1 MSPHKAAL
9 VLSWGPPLGSP
20 KPLGRGQPSAGSP
33 AYLVCYPRFAT
44 ILRPETS
51 VPRGDHPTHQ
61 KVAQL
66 LSRGPSLG
74 HLKSLGYEAPRTGSP
89 AYRICSNAHYTRQ
102 AAEARH
108 SAMMRANSPP
118 ARSNSWG
125 GPASMMLAL
134 SITITWSA
142 MPIMAGRWVMTTVV

>member
-9 VLSWGPPLGSP
+9 VLSWGPLLGRL
-20 KPLGRGQPSAGSP
+20 KPLGRGPRSTGSP

-44 ILRPETS
+44 ALRPETS
-51 VPRGDHPTHQ
+51 VLRGDRPIHQ

-66 LSRGPSLG
+66 LSWGPLPSR
-74 HLKSLGYEAPRTGSP
+74 LKSLGYEAPQTGSP
-89 AYRICSNAHYTRQ
+89 AYRMCSNAHYTRQ